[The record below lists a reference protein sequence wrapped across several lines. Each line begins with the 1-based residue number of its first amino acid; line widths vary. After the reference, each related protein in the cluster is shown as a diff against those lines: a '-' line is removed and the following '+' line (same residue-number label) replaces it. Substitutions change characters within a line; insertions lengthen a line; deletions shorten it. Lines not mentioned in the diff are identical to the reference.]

1 MQCFR
6 KKAGRQSNAGKDFII
21 ISNIKH
27 KTFKYHAGRPK
38 KTKNC
43 FRCTLRWDQSGR
55 KYLKKCLEGNNQTI

>member
-6 KKAGRQSNAGKDFII
+6 KKIGHQSNVGKDFTI
-21 ISNIKH
+21 ISNIKD
-27 KTFKYHAGRPK
+27 KTFKCLVGRPK

-43 FRCTLRWDQSGR
+43 FGCTLRWDQSGH